1 MSQQFV
7 LNWFNAKTVKRNVIS
22 IRTISKLPTVAL
34 VGEPNRFESKNI
46 PSYDYEFRVKQRKA
60 VNAIL
65 TYVVEIVERILYNSN
80 S

>member
-7 LNWFNAKTVKRNVIS
+7 LNWFNAKTVKRNV
-22 IRTISKLPTVAL
+22 ISKLPTVAL

>member
-7 LNWFNAKTVKRNVIS
+7 LNWLNAKTVKRNVIS

-46 PSYDYEFRVKQRKA
+46 PSYDYEFRVK
-60 VNAIL
+60 
-65 TYVVEIVERILYNSN
+65 
-80 S
+80 